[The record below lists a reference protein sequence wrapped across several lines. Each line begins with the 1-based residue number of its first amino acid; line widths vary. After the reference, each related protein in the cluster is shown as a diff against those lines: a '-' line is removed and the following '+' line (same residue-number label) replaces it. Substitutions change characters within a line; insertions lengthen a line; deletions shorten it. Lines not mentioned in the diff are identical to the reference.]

1 MASRRDGYRAFQEA
15 GAEILGVSSDAP
27 AKHRQFQAK
36 LGLPFP
42 LLSDEK
48 RQVIRRYGVLDTT
61 WNLAKRSYFIIDRQG
76 VVRFKKVFDDPTQM
90 LTNEELLAEVRRL
103 AR

>member
-1 MASRRDGYRAFQEA
+1 
-15 GAEILGVSSDAP
+15 VSVDAP
-27 AKHRQFQAK
+27 AKHRQFQVH

-48 RQVIRRYGVLDTT
+48 RQVIRRYGVLDET

-76 VVRFKKVFDDPTQM
+76 VVRFKRIFDDPVRV

-103 AR
+103 AP

>member
-1 MASRRDGYRAFQEA
+1 M
-15 GAEILGVSSDAP
+15 
-27 AKHRQFQAK
+27 
-36 LGLPFP
+36 
-42 LLSDEK
+42 
-48 RQVIRRYGVLDTT
+48 IRRYGVFDTT

-103 AR
+103 GP

>member
-1 MASRRDGYRAFQEA
+1 MDG
-15 GAEILGVSSDAP
+15 P

-42 LLSDEK
+42 LLSDEA
-48 RQVIRRYGVLDTT
+48 RQVTKRYGVLDET
-61 WNLAKRSYFIIDRQG
+61 WNLAKRSYFIIDRKG
-76 VVRFKKVFDDPTQM
+76 VVRFKKVFDNPREL

-103 AR
+103 AQ

>member
-1 MASRRDGYRAFQEA
+1 MDG
-15 GAEILGVSSDAP
+15 P

-42 LLSDEK
+42 LLSDET
-48 RQVIRRYGVLDTT
+48 RQVTKRYGVLDET
-61 WNLAKRSYFIIDRQG
+61 WNLAKRSYFIIDRKG
-76 VVRFKKVFDDPTQM
+76 VVRFKKVFDNPRDL

-103 AR
+103 AQ

>member
-1 MASRRDGYRAFQEA
+1 MDG
-15 GAEILGVSSDAP
+15 P

-42 LLSDEK
+42 LLSDET
-48 RQVIRRYGVLDTT
+48 RRVIKRYGVLDET
-61 WNLAKRSYFIIDRQG
+61 WNLAKRSYFIIDQKG
-76 VVRFKKVFDDPTQM
+76 VVRFKKVFDYPRDL

-103 AR
+103 AQ